1 MQRIQIKE
9 TTLSLCPIGFGTANA
24 GIAWDKEDAFKMLDR
39 YVSLGGNVIDTARIY
54 NDWVLGEIGRSERVI
69 GDWIEYRG
77 GHDDLVIMTKGGHP
91 PLDNMNQNR
100 LSKEE
105 MRSDL
110 EKSLNA
116 LRINCIDIYFYHRDD
131 ESLPVSQ
138 LIETMEDFVR
148 EGKIKYYGCSNWKT
162 SRMKEAMAY
171 CQEKGYRGFVANQAL
186 YNIGSKAMKPYPD
199 ETMVV
204 MDEEML
210 QFHKESNVLAM
221 PYFSLCSGFFTKLE
235 AGLDVTD
242 SPYYTEENLQLAK
255 KLNTLTKKYNCSLT
269 QIIMGFFLV
278 QDMPFCALAGASR
291 EAQLLDFMETLNIPF
306 DLNDFK

>member
-1 MQRIQIKE
+1 
-9 TTLSLCPIGFGTANA
+9 
-24 GIAWDKEDAFKMLDR
+24 
-39 YVSLGGNVIDTARIY
+39 
-54 NDWVLGEIGRSERVI
+54 
-69 GDWIEYRG
+69 
-77 GHDDLVIMTKGGHP
+77 
-91 PLDNMNQNR
+91 
-100 LSKEE
+100 
-105 MRSDL
+105 
-110 EKSLNA
+110 
-116 LRINCIDIYFYHRDD
+116 
-131 ESLPVSQ
+131 
-138 LIETMEDFVR
+138 
-148 EGKIKYYGCSNWKT
+148 
-162 SRMKEAMAY
+162 
-171 CQEKGYRGFVANQAL
+171 
-186 YNIGSKAMKPYPD
+186 MKPYPD